1 MFMNVCRLG
10 SLATQNMEAKKNTS
24 LNNDM
29 PMFTLFKFVSSFP
42 KANTFFI
49 NSKLIDCSKSAS

>member
-29 PMFTLFKFVSSFP
+29 PMFILFKFVSSFP

-49 NSKLIDCSKSAS
+49 NSKLIDC